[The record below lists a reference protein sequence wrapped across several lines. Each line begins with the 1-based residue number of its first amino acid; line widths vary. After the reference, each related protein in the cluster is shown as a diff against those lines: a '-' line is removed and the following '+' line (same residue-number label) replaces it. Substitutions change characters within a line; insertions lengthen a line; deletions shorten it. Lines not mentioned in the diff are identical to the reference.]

1 MRRADRL
8 FRLVQLLRTSRVRT
22 GASLAEELG
31 VSVRTVYRDIRD
43 LEHRGVPIEGE
54 AGVGYRLARGHDLPP
69 MTFTAAEIEA
79 LVLGARMV
87 RAWADDELGEAAEAA
102 LDKIR
107 EVLPTPLRPLADDT
121 TLFAPYGLPRQRVPP
136 ELGPVR
142 RAIRERRKLW
152 LRYQSADG
160 PPSERVIWPLGL
172 FFWGARWSLSAWC
185 ELRQAARHFRID
197 RIELLD
203 PLDESFPHHPE
214 RTLQAVLDAEAALAA
229 SRGMPMLRGTSDRRP

>member
-43 LEHRGVPIEGE
+43 LESRGVPIEGE

-87 RAWADDELGEAAEAA
+87 RAWADDELGAAAEAA

-107 EVLPTPLRPLADDT
+107 EVLPTPLQPLADDT
-121 TLFAPYGLPRQRVPP
+121 TLFAPYGMPRQKVPA

-152 LRYQSADG
+152 LRYRSGDEV
-160 PPSERVIWPLGL
+160 SERVIWPLGL

-203 PLDESFPHHPE
+203 PLDEAYPHHPE
-214 RTLQAVLDAEAALAA
+214 RTLTAVLEAEAAMAA
-229 SRGMPMLRGTSDRRP
+229 ARGWPKLRGTGEERP

>member
-43 LEHRGVPIEGE
+43 LESRGVPIEGE

-87 RAWADDELGEAAEAA
+87 RAWGDDELGAAAEAA

-107 EVLPTPLRPLADDT
+107 EVLPSPLQPLASDT
-121 TLFAPYGLPRQRVPP
+121 TLFAPYGLRRDHVPR

-152 LRYQSADG
+152 LRYGRPDG
-160 PPSERVIWPLGL
+160 AQSERVVWPLGL
-172 FFWGARWSLSAWC
+172 FFWGNRWSLSAWC
-185 ELRQAARHFRID
+185 ELRESARHFRID
-197 RIELLD
+197 RILAID
-203 PLDESFPHHPE
+203 PLDEIYPEHPE
-214 RTLQAVLDAEAALAA
+214 RTLEAVLRAEADLAA
-229 SRGMPMLRGTSDRRP
+229 TRGGPILRGTSP